1 LRDTNLKGGGSV
13 KRLRLAG
20 DLIVLYLQKAIKVL
34 QIMLIHF
41 EEIVAHTEQEVSELS
56 YQLKDV
62 LETKEL
68 IQDMIEQLKEEV
80 FKKGE

>member
-1 LRDTNLKGGGSV
+1 MAEKIRLIGNLVS
-13 KRLRLAG
+13 
-20 DLIVLYLQKAIKVL
+20 LYLQKAIKAL
-34 QIMLIHF
+34 QIMLLHF
-41 EEIVAHTEQEVSELS
+41 EEIVAHSEQEAQELS
-56 YQLKDV
+56 QNLKDA